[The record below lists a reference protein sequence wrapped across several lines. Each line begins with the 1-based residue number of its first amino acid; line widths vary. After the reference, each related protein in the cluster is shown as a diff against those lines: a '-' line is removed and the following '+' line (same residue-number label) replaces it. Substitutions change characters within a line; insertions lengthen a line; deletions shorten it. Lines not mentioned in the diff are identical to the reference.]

1 MTFIATHRAVCLA
14 VLSLIMAAGSAPAQ
28 TWNED
33 CDAGQTLRTA
43 QKPEGCGPLT
53 RIGGVLKDK
62 NDVDLYK
69 ICISDPKKF
78 FATTIGGA
86 WFDTQLFL
94 FDSCGNG
101 VIGNDDT
108 WGLQSYI
115 GNVCGLTAGCYYLG
129 ITAFDQDPRDVC
141 GNRIFASFPFNA
153 QATRLSGSGALDHW
167 DDNGFGCDLR
177 NECYNIC
184 LGGATFCRPDCATPE
199 PCSLLLLG
207 VGLGLVGLRRRK
219 LA

>member
-1 MTFIATHRAVCLA
+1 MTFIAMRQAVCLVGLTVA
-14 VLSLIMAAGSAPAQ
+14 VSVTAQ
-28 TWNED
+28 TWTEE
-33 CDAGQTLRTA
+33 CDAGQTLCTA
-43 QKPEGCGPLT
+43 QKAEGCGDLT
-53 RIGGVLKDK
+53 RIRGVLKEK

-69 ICISDPKKF
+69 IHISDPKKF

-94 FDSCGNG
+94 FDSCGKG
-101 VIGNDDT
+101 VVANDDC

-141 GNRIFASFPFNA
+141 GNRIFPSFPFNA
-153 QATRLSGSGALDHW
+153 QAYPFASSGALNRW

-177 NECYNIC
+177 NESYNIC
-184 LGGATFCRPDCATPE
+184 LGGATFCPTGATPE